1 MRDQASGS
9 GVRGLGFRGL
19 GFSDEFKSR
28 AFATDFEAR
37 LSMSTSGS
45 KSKVWDVGLRVSL
58 SGFTAIGLRAFGFR
72 ASGF

>member
-19 GFSDEFKSR
+19 GLS
-28 AFATDFEAR
+28 DFEAR